1 MATNTEKI
9 VVQVVVRGQKDL
21 DKLSKKSG
29 TATKQTGGL
38 TKSLAKMTGQLV
50 AAATIFRTLSSAITS
65 SIKTFK
71 DFEFQMAKVRAI
83 TGSSDTQFKAL
94 VDSAR
99 ELGRTTFFTATQV
112 GELQTNFAKLGFTTS
127 EILLAQEA
135 TLALATATDT
145 DLARAAVVA
154 GAAVRGFGLDAS
166 ETGRVTDVMA
176 LSFTSSAMDI
186 EKFQTSMTKV
196 APIAAAANISIEATV
211 AVMSKLTDVGIEAS
225 IAGTSLRQIFLKMQD
240 STSDLSKF
248 LGFTVNSSEDLQK
261 ALDKLNEAGLSNEQ
275 VMGLVETR
283 QVAAFNVMIR
293 GAEDIDNM
301 TTAFNAANGELQ
313 IMVDIIEDN
322 LEGDFKKLTSATND
336 LQTEVGGRLS
346 PNLRVITQDL
356 TTFTT
361 KLIANADAI
370 VELSRKLG
378 NLLFVITPAARET
391 KGAIEVLNKSINLI
405 TGNKGWRA
413 FTDMIGLTEV
423 KKDTSTEDRIH
434 EMNLAFEKTIGLT
447 SLNTKNTTENI
458 EKVKEEIKTR
468 KEQINS
474 ITEANEVLGKNSSL
488 LILKNPISLN
498 IEAEIKNKLQK
509 EVKALEESLSVRED
523 LLFQFNETEKERL
536 KDKADSDQKI
546 QDRKDDLADAKETKK
561 RNKDLRDEKEAL
573 NIKFT
578 NSENALKESLINKKT
593 TQEAFDE
600 QSFLNEQQRLNDLK
614 KILIEYNEDTSEVSK
629 QIFDNEL
636 EQIAIRTAAELDSA
650 AQIGNAFKLQY
661 NEDVSANKEK
671 NDKIIQMAKQSAD
684 MLFKI
689 FNNNLSNR
697 TERDKKA
704 LEEKND
710 AGIIS
715 QEQYEAGI
723 LEIERAAFE
732 KKKKLDIAQ
741 AIINGALAMTKTAA
755 ALGPLM
761 FTFSPFIAAMTAAQ
775 IAIIQSQKFAL
786 GGMIEEFANGG
797 LVHGKSHAQGGE
809 KFSVGG
815 RVVELEGGEAVIN
828 KRSTAMFSSQ
838 LSAMNA
844 AGGGVKFAD
853 GGLLNQPSFSN
864 QQFNAI
870 GQNQMINSMS
880 NSSKVVVVEADITAS
895 QNTVSVIQSQATI

>member
-9 VVQVVVRGQKDL
+9 VVQVVVKGQKDL
-21 DKLSKKSG
+21 DRLSKKSG

-65 SIKTFK
+65 SIITFK
-71 DFEFQMAKVRAI
+71 NFEFQMAKVRAI

-94 VDSAR
+94 IDSAR

-293 GAEDIDNM
+293 GAEDIANM
-301 TTAFNAANGELQ
+301 TTAFNEANGELQ
-313 IMVDIIEDN
+313 IMVDIIEDT
-322 LEGDFKKLTSATND
+322 LEGDLKKLTSATSD

-346 PNLRVITQDL
+346 PKLRELTQDF
-356 TTFTT
+356 TKFTT
-361 KLIANADAI
+361 KLIENADAV
-370 VELSRKLG
+370 VEVSRKFG
-378 NLLFVITPAARET
+378 NLILNITPLVRET
-391 KGAIEVLNKSINLI
+391 KAGIEVLNKSINLI

-413 FTDMIGLTEV
+413 FTDMIGLTGV
-423 KKDTSTEDRIH
+423 KADTSTADRID
-434 EMNLAFEKTIGLT
+434 EMNLAFEKTLGLT
-447 SLNTKNTTENI
+447 SLNKKNTSDNI
-458 EKVKEEIKTR
+458 EVIKKEISTR
-468 KEQINS
+468 KEQIKS
-474 ITEANEVLGKNSSL
+474 IEDANEIFGETTSL
-488 LILKNPISLN
+488 LFLKKPISSN
-498 IEAEIKNKLQK
+498 IGASQLQK
-509 EVKALEESLSVRED
+509 EVEELEKSLLVRED
-523 LLFQFNETEKERL
+523 LLFEFNETEKERL
-536 KDKADSDQKI
+536 KDKAASDQKI
-546 QDRKDDLADAKETKK
+546 QDRKDDLADAAATKK
-561 RNKDLRDEKEAL
+561 RNKELRDEREAL
-573 NIKFT
+573 EIKYR
-578 NSENALKESLINKKT
+578 NSENKLKESLIST
-593 TQEAFDE
+593 ELTQEAFDE
-600 QSFLNEQQRLNDLK
+600 KSFLNEQQRLDDLK

-650 AQIGNAFKLQY
+650 KQIGNAFKLQY

-715 QEQYEAGI
+715 QQQYEAGI
-723 LEIERAAFE
+723 LEIERTAFE

-755 ALGPLM
+755 ALGPLV

-838 LSAMNA
+838 LSAMNS

-853 GGLLNQPSFSN
+853 GGLLNQPSFGN

-870 GQNQMINSMS
+870 GQNQMINSMN
-880 NSSKVVVVEADITAS
+880 NSSKVVVVESDITES